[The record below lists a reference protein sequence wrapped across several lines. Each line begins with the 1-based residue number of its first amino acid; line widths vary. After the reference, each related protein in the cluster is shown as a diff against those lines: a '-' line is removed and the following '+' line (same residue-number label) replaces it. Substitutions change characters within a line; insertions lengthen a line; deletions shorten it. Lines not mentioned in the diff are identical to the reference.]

1 MGMTRAYSFG
11 AACVAV
17 LALWGCGR
25 EADKAARAD
34 LTSGAAFSA
43 SADARG
49 GSARTYAS
57 AADSGGE
64 TAAPLFKDGKPLWA
78 SSRRRTAE
86 DGAQRQ
92 FDRNG
97 ADFGAHKLN
106 DYVAQAHAFVG
117 APPKG
122 VLTAKR
128 ANGDVLYYDPKAN
141 VFAVADKDGAP
152 RTMFKPRDGM
162 AYWTQQQASLSKG
175 SSRGRGQ
182 TRVARAETHA
192 GSGGSDSGG

>member
-1 MGMTRAYSFG
+1 MGHIRIVSV
-11 AACVAV
+11 AAVLATA

-34 LTSGAAFSA
+34 ASYQAANSTP
-43 SADARG
+43 ADARG
-49 GSARTYAS
+49 GDAAS
-57 AADSGGE
+57 SGSGRAAP
-64 TAAPLFKDGKPLWA
+64 APLFKDGKPLWA

-97 ADFGAHKLN
+97 ADFGASTL
-106 DYVAQAHAFVG
+106 DAYVARAHAFVES
-117 APPKG
+117 PPRG

-128 ANGDVLYYDPKAN
+128 SNGDVLYYDPKGN

-162 AYWTQQQASLSKG
+162 TYWTQQQTRLAQGG
-175 SSRGRGQ
+175 SRKPGG
-182 TRVARAETHA
+182 TRVARAGTSS
-192 GSGGSDSGG
+192 GSGGSDAGG